1 MLPLVLLRLLVLGLI
16 ASAARGLSPPR
27 SLTRRA
33 HLTRLI
39 GGAGAAALAAPR
51 DARAIPFFLPEAAP
65 KRRADFDPAVFVGRY
80 TDPKHPGG
88 TREVVLKDL
97 VLTGGNRI
105 AKVRGG
111 GGQGEPADY
120 ELPAVVAQCGNLI
133 GKWVPPPG
141 EDPAACIR
149 IDFGP
154 KGGPRNFIGY
164 WDGTG
169 IKFPLD
175 GNKWPRVSG
184 S

>member
-1 MLPLVLLRLLVLGLI
+1 MLPRVLALALI
-16 ASAARGLSPPR
+16 APAVQSLSPPR
-27 SLTRRA
+27 SHTRRA
-33 HLTRLI
+33 HLARLI
-39 GGAGAAALAAPR
+39 GGAGAALVAPR
-51 DARAIPFFLPEAAP
+51 DAAAIPFFLPEAAP
-65 KRRADFDPAVFVGRY
+65 ARRADFDPSVFVGRY

-88 TREVVLKDL
+88 TREVILKDL